1 MFRLAQ
7 NKKYTFP
14 PNNKHFSCSCQEK
27 KKTKPKTKHREQSRF
42 SVLRQSMRNN
52 AHFAAC

>member
-27 KKTKPKTKHREQSRF
+27 KKQNQKPNIE
-42 SVLRQSMRNN
+42 NN
-52 AHFAAC
+52 QDFQY